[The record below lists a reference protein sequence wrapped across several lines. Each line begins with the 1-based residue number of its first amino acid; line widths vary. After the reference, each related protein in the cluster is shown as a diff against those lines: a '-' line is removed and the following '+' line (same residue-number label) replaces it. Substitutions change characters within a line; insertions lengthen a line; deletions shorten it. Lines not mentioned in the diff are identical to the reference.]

1 MRQLPKRFTLS
12 GAQTVPLT
20 FTASG
25 SSAAAKP
32 KLPASDDT
40 IYFHRQAIF
49 VLLCFKHVT
58 GLLLRAVEKRRK
70 CNAEKY
76 NAKKR
81 TARESDCANGVLT
94 HGYARLRCW
103 VLHSEMN
110 PSAHIVVHY
119 HELWL
124 KLGNRLFFLH
134 QLRRAMMRSLEGI
147 RVARITQPGDR
158 YLIELED
165 AAQTEMALN
174 RLQQVFGISHLAVA
188 RRVEWSHRDSGQG
201 RAGKEVLQQIY
212 EMAWDEIRT
221 EKFVTFAVRAKRSDK
236 RFPHSGMFLERE
248 VGGMLYDKLEAE
260 GRAPKVDLKRPDLT
274 CRIEVTRGPILIY
287 ARRIAGPGGLPP
299 NTAGRL
305 TCLLSGGFDSAVAAY
320 KMMKRGAHLSFVHFW
335 GGGAEPGESSIHVAR
350 RLVEKL
356 VPWQGTAK
364 LYLVPFE
371 PLQRQIVA
379 HADESYRTLLYRRLM
394 LRIAERLA
402 LRERSKGLVTGDSLG
417 QVASQTLQN
426 LQSVGAVA
434 RLPLYRPL
442 VGDDKLEIQALAE
455 KIGTHEISGERFHD
469 CCVIFQPRSPALF
482 ATSEELDEAESRCD
496 ARSLVE
502 QVLQSTSLERFRYK
516 QGNVEKHTA
525 KHRPAAH
532 HLSKG

>member
-1 MRQLPKRFTLS
+1 
-12 GAQTVPLT
+12 
-20 FTASG
+20 
-25 SSAAAKP
+25 
-32 KLPASDDT
+32 
-40 IYFHRQAIF
+40 
-49 VLLCFKHVT
+49 
-58 GLLLRAVEKRRK
+58 
-70 CNAEKY
+70 
-76 NAKKR
+76 
-81 TARESDCANGVLT
+81 
-94 HGYARLRCW
+94 
-103 VLHSEMN
+103 MN

-134 QLRRAMMRSLEGI
+134 QLRRAMVRALEGI
-147 RVARITQPGDR
+147 RVVRITQPGDR
-158 YLIELED
+158 YLVELED
-165 AAQTEMALN
+165 EAQTELALR
-174 RLQQVFGISHLAVA
+174 RLQQVFGISHLAIA
-188 RRVEWSHRDSGQG
+188 RRVEWSHRALGEA
-201 RAGKEVLQQIY
+201 RAGQEVLPQIC

-221 EKFVTFAVRAKRSDK
+221 EQFATFAVRAKRSDK
-236 RFPHSGMFLERE
+236 RFPLSGMFLERE
-248 VGGMLYDKLEAE
+248 VGGTLYDRLEAE
-260 GRAPKVDLKRPDLT
+260 GRAPKVNLKKPDLT
-274 CRIEVTRGPILIY
+274 CWIEVTRGPILIY

-335 GGGAEPGESSIHVAR
+335 GGGANPGESSIHVAR
-350 RLVEKL
+350 RLLEKL

-402 LRERSKGLVTGDSLG
+402 LREKSKGLVTGDSLG
-417 QVASQTLQN
+417 QVASQTLRN

-442 VGDDKLEIQALAE
+442 VGDDKLEIQDLAE
-455 KIGTHEISGERFHD
+455 KIGTYEISAERFHD
-469 CCVIFQPRSPALF
+469 CCVIFQPKSPALF
-482 ATSEELDEAESRCD
+482 ATSEELDEAELKFD
-496 ARSLVE
+496 VPAMVE
-502 QVLQSTSLERFRYK
+502 EGLQSTLLERFRFRH
-516 QGNVEKHTA
+516 GNVEKHVA
-525 KHRPAAH
+525 RHRRTVE